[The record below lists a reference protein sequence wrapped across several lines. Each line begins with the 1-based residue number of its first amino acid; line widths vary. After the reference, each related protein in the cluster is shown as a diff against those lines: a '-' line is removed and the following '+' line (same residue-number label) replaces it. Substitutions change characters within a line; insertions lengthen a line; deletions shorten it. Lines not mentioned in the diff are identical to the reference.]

1 MKSTVVKQNAPST
14 FIGDHVSLRSLLSF
28 VLVLQSSAFLSSL
41 EEKEIEV
48 ISNPHVRDHQETS
61 CGASLQLLLQ
71 PHLLL
76 LKPKIPQQDT
86 FQDITFAKVLTVPVP
101 VYRMK
106 QSYRISVDEL
116 EFSIVLVRD
125 LATHVNIYETPVDSD
140 RARDSWFVGTMWT
153 PIVYKCPHSVQHVGW
168 KFTSVNGAESDS
180 FYALVVHIT
189 KRESNNLIQI
199 GTLQAPGWMAALVMT

>member
-1 MKSTVVKQNAPST
+1 MFYLQP
-14 FIGDHVSLRSLLSF
+14 LLFF
-28 VLVLQSSAFLSSL
+28 VLFLQSSAFLPSL

-48 ISNPHVRDHQETS
+48 ISNPHDRDQETS
-61 CGASLQLLLQ
+61 CSASLQLLLQ

-76 LKPKIPQQDT
+76 LKPKIPQPDT

-125 LATHVNIYETPVDSD
+125 LATHVNIYETPVDPN

-153 PIVYKCPHSVQHVGW
+153 PIVYKCSNSIQHVGW
-168 KFTSVNGAESDS
+168 KFTSVNGTDNNDL
-180 FYALVVHIT
+180 FYALVVNIN
-189 KRESNNLIQI
+189 KRETNNVIQI